1 MAKTRS
7 ETIIVFVLLLG
18 VLIPL
23 ELLCAL
29 LAYETIGEITSSLY
43 VIGVI
48 GLNSLF
54 IVMAFRYRTVAT
66 LGVVVLALFIIP
78 YQVILGQRLL
88 RVQAEVTHIVS
99 YAYEQRIHSSAFPS
113 DLSGYAF
120 HDTAMEVYIQRYQL
134 DQTQEQFTVFYRVGT
149 ENTSHW
155 YSSTD
160 GWGYYP
166 D

>member
-1 MAKTRS
+1 MARIRK

-23 ELLCAL
+23 ELFCAV

-48 GLNSLF
+48 GLNLLF
-54 IVMAFRYRTVAT
+54 IMLAFRYRVAAM
-66 LGVVVLALFIIP
+66 LGVVVLALLVIP
-78 YQVILGQRLL
+78 YQVVLGQRLL
-88 RVQAEVTHIVS
+88 KVQAEVTHIVS
-99 YAYEQRIHSSAFPS
+99 YAYEQRIQSGVFPS

-120 HDTAMEVYIQRYQL
+120 HDTALEVYIQRYQL
-134 DQTQEQFTVFYRVGT
+134 DQAQEQFTVFYRVGT

>member
-1 MAKTRS
+1 MARIRK

-23 ELLCAL
+23 ELFCAV

-48 GLNSLF
+48 GLNLLF
-54 IVMAFRYRTVAT
+54 IVLAFRYRTVAA
-66 LGVVVLALFIIP
+66 LGVVVLALLVIP
-78 YQVILGQRLL
+78 YQVVLGQRLL

-99 YAYEQRIHSSAFPS
+99 YAYEQRIMSGEFPS
-113 DLSGYAF
+113 DLSSYAF
-120 HDTAMEVYIQRYQL
+120 HDIAMEVYIQRYQI
-134 DQTQEQFTVFYRVGT
+134 DQTHEQFTVFYRVGT
-149 ENTSHW
+149 ESTSHW
-155 YSSTD
+155 YSSAD